1 MVVCTGLRQ
10 IPRLHKAPQDIR
22 RLPLFVLQ
30 ITFFMGPV
38 RIAAFAT
45 MFHPGCITRP
55 DRPDLSA
62 VRSSLLPDEP
72 ERESFMAMQGDHAS

>member
-1 MVVCTGLRQ
+1 
-10 IPRLHKAPQDIR
+10 
-22 RLPLFVLQ
+22 
-30 ITFFMGPV
+30 V

-45 MFHPGCITRP
+45 MFHKGWITRP

-72 ERESFMAMQGDHAS
+72 APEIFMAMHGDHAS